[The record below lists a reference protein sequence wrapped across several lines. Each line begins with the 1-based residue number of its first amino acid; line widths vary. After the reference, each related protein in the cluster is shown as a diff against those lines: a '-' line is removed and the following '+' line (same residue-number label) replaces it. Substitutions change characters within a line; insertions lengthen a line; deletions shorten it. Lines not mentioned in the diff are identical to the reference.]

1 MKPLIFAAA
10 ALAAGAS
17 LAVPQLRPLPTPEEP
32 TVVPDVPYVPTPPGV
47 VDAMLTLAD
56 VKKGD
61 VVYDLGC
68 GDGRIVIQA
77 AKRYGARGVGIDID
91 PARIIDARENAKK
104 SGVAELVQFR
114 RQDLFEADLREA
126 NVVALYLLPG
136 LNLKLRPRL
145 LEQLRP
151 GTRIVSH
158 AFDMGTWEP
167 QQTVHVN
174 GSTAYL
180 WVVPEKVPPE
190 LKQLSHEEREESGMN
205 DELP

>member
-1 MKPLIFAAA
+1 MKPLIVAAA
-10 ALAAGAS
+10 VLAAGAS
-17 LAVPQLRPLPTPEEP
+17 LALPQIRALPTPEEP

-47 VDAMLTLAD
+47 VDAMLTLAE
-56 VKKGD
+56 VKKGEM
-61 VVYDLGC
+61 VYDLGC

-91 PARIIDARENAKK
+91 PARVLEARENAKK
-104 SGVAELVQFR
+104 SGVSEQVQFR
-114 RQDLFEADLREA
+114 QQNLFEADLRDA

-158 AFDMGTWEP
+158 AFDMGSWKP

-180 WVVPEKVPPE
+180 WIVPENVPPE
-190 LKQLSHEEREESGMN
+190 LKQLSAEEREDSGLI
-205 DELP
+205 DE